1 MDDRQ
6 IIFLDQIEA
15 NYTYIPMSSMERAH
29 TDALTNI
36 IGVAIYGIIGMFCST
51 GNGCHIPNCVKKDEI
66 NNLNNCFNR
75 AISYIYNGLESRK
88 TKASQKSFGKSH
100 KKISR
105 SETKSNPKI
114 VKYYSSYYYSTIL
127 LILIFTQIVINDF

>member
-1 MDDRQ
+1 MMDDRQ

-36 IGVAIYGIIGMFCST
+36 IGAAIYGIIGMFYSRVT
-51 GNGCHIPNCVKKDEI
+51 VATSKLRQKNEI
-66 NNLNNCFNR
+66 NNLNNYFNR

-127 LILIFTQIVINDF
+127 LILILLKL